1 MAGRL
6 NSGVRPQ
13 MQHFDIVNLYNRG
26 LASFDALSPLERD
39 VFVIHDLNLWYEMEG
54 TFEDYLLGGS
64 YTAQLNW
71 LADTLHR
78 IGDLESTAI
87 LSELLPLTWE
97 QRDTVATLSENFYSL
112 MESRARLLEQYL
124 HQHGAAVAW

>member
-1 MAGRL
+1 
-6 NSGVRPQ
+6 

-39 VFVIHDLNLWYEMEG
+39 VFVIHDLNLWYEMES
-54 TFEDYLLGGS
+54 TFEEYLLGGS

-97 QRDTVATLSENFYSL
+97 QRDTVATLSEHFYSL